1 MVFHSID
8 GFKEKNDEI
17 NWIGLNEI
25 YNNITSLN
33 REDYNNELEI
43 IQNLNETFT
52 EIKEENFNDFEDVL
66 KVFDDTG
73 LYISIG
79 IFGGIALF
87 NLLGLISMF
96 FIFVCECKCMSC
108 LFHLFWNIEIILIIG
123 TFALSSGLGTF
134 SIVSKD
140 LSKILKY
147 QRNHLDEP
155 FILNFTEINSTLS
168 VCLNENGDLINQ
180 IFGEERAEDFYTQMK
195 GDSDEEI
202 RGLYNC
208 AYFRMDYN
216 IITEE
221 LEDVIAKKL
230 YFMSLLLIIIDA
242 VGIVSIFIGITVY
255 NSQKEYYP
263 PSADNLN
270 VNINNN
276 RVINNRVD
284 LSTENL
290 KRQNNE
296 VIFNKNIK

>member
-1 MVFHSID
+1 MVFHTID
-8 GFKEKNDEI
+8 GFKDKNDEI
-17 NWIGLNEI
+17 KWIGLNEI
-25 YNNITSLN
+25 YNNITSLDS
-33 REDYNNELEI
+33 RDYHNGLEI

-66 KVFDDTG
+66 KIFDDSG

-155 FILNFTEINSTLS
+155 FILNFTEINSTLN
-168 VCLNENGDLINQ
+168 VCLNKDGDLINQ